1 MEMDGASKLCY
12 ENFLLK
18 FILVIEGKMGDMFVK
33 ITSIM
38 KKIPLHHDAT
48 RLMSHQLLNFVGV
61 EVFNMN
67 GKKLDLTASLL
78 GYGIPHVGF
87 ELRHCF

>member
-18 FILVIEGKMGDMFVK
+18 IMLVIEGKMGDMFVK
-33 ITSIM
+33 ITSM
-38 KKIPLHHDAT
+38 LKKMPLCHDST
-48 RLMSHQLLNFVGV
+48 RLMSHQLLNFVGP
-61 EVFNMN
+61 EMFNMT
-67 GKKLDLTASLL
+67 GKKWDLHASLL

-87 ELRHCF
+87 ELRHVF